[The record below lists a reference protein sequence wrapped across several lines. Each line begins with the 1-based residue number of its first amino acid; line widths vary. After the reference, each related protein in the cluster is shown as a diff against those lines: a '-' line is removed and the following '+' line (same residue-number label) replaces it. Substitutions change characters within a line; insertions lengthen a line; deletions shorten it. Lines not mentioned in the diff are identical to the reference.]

1 MDEIDRRVTEE
12 DVEAKWAEISPLIER
27 VTVRIGTPSEFPVG
41 STSSLAG
48 DDAASAPYQVSHC
61 VRMCMTAGVDHLHA
75 VKKLVVDSGFLH
87 VAAPFSLSRG
97 ALESFAA
104 AFWILDPPTRD
115 VRVERVLR
123 WNAKNFRDGE
133 RAYGRLGVAG
143 RRSLESK
150 LAKLQRVADA
160 RGITE
165 RVTGGFT
172 STEAL
177 VHTEENSGLK
187 VMFPWQLCS
196 GFAHGRPWAYLGVSD
211 IERYGTADP
220 GVHDLQLTSNRSTVL
235 YPALEALHLLQVLL
249 RVYERR
255 ANLAL
260 DRLS

>member
-12 DVEAKWAEISPLIER
+12 DVKAKWAEISPLIER
-27 VTVRIGTPSEFPVG
+27 MTVSVSTPSEFPVG
-41 STSSLAG
+41 SSSSLAG
-48 DDAASAPYQVSHC
+48 DDAASAPYQISHC

-133 RAYGRLGVAG
+133 RAYSRLGVPG
-143 RRSLESK
+143 RRSLESR
-150 LAKLQRVADA
+150 LAKLQRVAAA
-160 RGITE
+160 RGIAEKVTE
-165 RVTGGFT
+165 GFT

-177 VHTEENSGLK
+177 VYTDVDN
-187 VMFPWQLCS
+187 VMNAVPQSQQCTCS
-196 GFAHGRPWAYLGVSD
+196 PDAPATR
-211 IERYGTADP
+211 
-220 GVHDLQLTSNRSTVL
+220 TSIFRSL
-235 YPALEALHLLQVLL
+235 F
-249 RVYERR
+249 RR
-255 ANLAL
+255 
-260 DRLS
+260 